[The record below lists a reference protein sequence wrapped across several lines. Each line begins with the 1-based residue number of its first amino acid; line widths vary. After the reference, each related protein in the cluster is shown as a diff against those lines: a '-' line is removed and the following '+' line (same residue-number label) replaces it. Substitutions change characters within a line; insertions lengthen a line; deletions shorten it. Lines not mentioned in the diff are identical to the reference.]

1 VINPTVAPAGLTELL
16 RLQLIVSALL
26 RELIY
31 TSLLRILTVAARVA
45 DLAAMVVIQVLLGL
59 GLSQLV
65 LSPVVTMAISLGAP
79 STSYQTVITT
89 LLANTSL
96 ALLFLLTQPLR
107 ATLLVTPTPRTRSH
121 TPATSERLLNPTE
134 SPVPS
139 LLFRP
144 RL

>member
-1 VINPTVAPAGLTELL
+1 VINPTVDLAGLTELL

-26 RELIY
+26 RELIS

-65 LSPVVTMAISLGAP
+65 LSLVVTMAISLGAP
-79 STSYQTVITT
+79 STSCQTVITT
-89 LLANTSL
+89 LLANTSH

-107 ATLLVTPTPRTRSH
+107 ATLPATPTRLTRSH
-121 TPATSERLLNPTE
+121 TRVTSERLLNLTE
-134 SPVPS
+134 SPVLSPP
-139 LLFRP
+139 FRP